1 LCLSEVWTNQWLEI
15 FLHCQS
21 KCYLFLHLFQ
31 VNDYVKNYIGDGK
44 GPKNFAKD
52 YVERRSK
59 WRNAL
64 KSKKKF
70 EDDLLTPAAAINPN
84 NDDEVRNSIF
94 FQFNGFFVRFCCLL
108 LFSRQKSC
116 SAAEKYI
123 FSGNRSVQLL
133 KVCICRMMYIYFC
146 RGLR

>member
-1 LCLSEVWTNQWLEI
+1 MVRDFLALSTI
-15 FLHCQS
+15 KMSSFFTI
-21 KCYLFLHLFQ
+21 YFQ

-94 FQFNGFFVRFCCLL
+94 FPFNGISFDSFVCYLRV
-108 LFSRQKSC
+108 
-116 SAAEKYI
+116 AEFRI
-123 FSGNRSVQLL
+123 FSGNRNVQLL
-133 KVCICRMMYIYFC
+133 NFLFKNSII
-146 RGLR
+146 L

>member
-1 LCLSEVWTNQWLEI
+1 MGSPYE
-15 FLHCQS
+15 
-21 KCYLFLHLFQ
+21 

-84 NDDEVRNSIF
+84 NDDEVVPVVGGGLAKMQVPPEKVATRKRIKANQNSM
-94 FQFNGFFVRFCCLL
+94 QVT
-108 LFSRQKSC
+108 
-116 SAAEKYI
+116 Y
-123 FSGNRSVQLL
+123 
-133 KVCICRMMYIYFC
+133 
-146 RGLR
+146 

>member
-1 LCLSEVWTNQWLEI
+1 MNGPLWSEVWTTQWLEI

-94 FQFNGFFVRFCCLL
+94 QFNGFFVRFRCL
-108 LFSRQKSC
+108 FFRQKSC
-116 SAAEKYI
+116 SAAELRI
-123 FSGNRSVQLL
+123 LSRNRNVQS
-133 KVCICRMMYIYFC
+133 Y
-146 RGLR
+146 

>member
-1 LCLSEVWTNQWLEI
+1 MVRDFLALSTI
-15 FLHCQS
+15 KMS
-21 KCYLFLHLFQ
+21 SFLHLFQ

-94 FQFNGFFVRFCCLL
+94 QFNGFFVRFRCL

-116 SAAEKYI
+116 SAAELRI
-123 FSGNRSVQLL
+123 FSGKSQCSVTKLS
-133 KVCICRMMYIYFC
+133 
-146 RGLR
+146 

>member
-1 LCLSEVWTNQWLEI
+1 MELVKKCGETQWLGI
-15 FLHCQS
+15 FLAS
-21 KCYLFLHLFQ
+21 LTIKMSIFFLPLFQ

-94 FQFNGFFVRFCCLL
+94 QFNAHC
-108 LFSRQKSC
+108 
-116 SAAEKYI
+116 
-123 FSGNRSVQLL
+123 
-133 KVCICRMMYIYFC
+133 
-146 RGLR
+146 

>member
-1 LCLSEVWTNQWLEI
+1 MELVKKCGQGFSCIGNQNVI
-15 FLHCQS
+15 F
-21 KCYLFLHLFQ
+21 FLYSFQ

-94 FQFNGFFVRFCCLL
+94 QFNGFFVRF
-108 LFSRQKSC
+108 FSRQNSC
-116 SAAEKYI
+116 SAAELRI
-123 FSGNRSVQLL
+123 FSGKSQCSVTKLS
-133 KVCICRMMYIYFC
+133 
-146 RGLR
+146 

>member
-1 LCLSEVWTNQWLEI
+1 MNGPLWSEVWTTQWLEI

-94 FQFNGFFVRFCCLL
+94 QFNCFFVRFRCP
-108 LFSRQKSC
+108 FFRQKSC
-116 SAAEKYI
+116 SAAELRI
-123 FSGNRSVQLL
+123 LSRNRNVQS
-133 KVCICRMMYIYFC
+133 Y
-146 RGLR
+146 

>member
-1 LCLSEVWTNQWLEI
+1 MY
-15 FLHCQS
+15 CQS
-21 KCYLFLHLFQ
+21 NCHLFFLHLFQ

-84 NDDEVRNSIF
+84 NDDEVRNSI
-94 FQFNGFFVRFCCLL
+94 NIARTIVHSICLIAGKL
-108 LFSRQKSC
+108 QAKNLGGRSKDGAEIWGAYTFSR
-116 SAAEKYI
+116 
-123 FSGNRSVQLL
+123 
-133 KVCICRMMYIYFC
+133 YFNTLETMG
-146 RGLR
+146 GL

>member
-1 LCLSEVWTNQWLEI
+1 MVRDFLALSTI
-15 FLHCQS
+15 KMSSFFTI
-21 KCYLFLHLFQ
+21 YFQ

-94 FQFNGFFVRFCCLL
+94 QFNGFFVRFRCLFFVKNRAAL
-108 LFSRQKSC
+108 LNCVYFREI
-116 SAAEKYI
+116 AMFRAT
-123 FSGNRSVQLL
+123 
-133 KVCICRMMYIYFC
+133 KVS
-146 RGLR
+146 

>member
-1 LCLSEVWTNQWLEI
+1 MELVKKWGAQLNSLEFSWQRKTKYYI
-15 FLHCQS
+15 
-21 KCYLFLHLFQ
+21 FLHLFQ

-84 NDDEVRNSIF
+84 NDDEVCNSIF
-94 FQFNGFFVRFCCLL
+94 
-108 LFSRQKSC
+108 
-116 SAAEKYI
+116 
-123 FSGNRSVQLL
+123 
-133 KVCICRMMYIYFC
+133 
-146 RGLR
+146 

>member
-1 LCLSEVWTNQWLEI
+1 MAKKNPKYYI
-15 FLHCQS
+15 
-21 KCYLFLHLFQ
+21 FLHLFQ

-84 NDDEVRNSIF
+84 NDDEVCDSIF
-94 FQFNGFFVRFCCLL
+94 
-108 LFSRQKSC
+108 SRLGATLNSLETK
-116 SAAEKYI
+116 
-123 FSGNRSVQLL
+123 
-133 KVCICRMMYIYFC
+133 
-146 RGLR
+146 

>member
-1 LCLSEVWTNQWLEI
+1 MVPYGVRCEQLNGQKFSCIVNQTVI
-15 FLHCQS
+15 F
-21 KCYLFLHLFQ
+21 FLHLFQ

-94 FQFNGFFVRFCCLL
+94 QFNGFFVRFRCP
-108 LFSRQKSC
+108 FFRQKSC
-116 SAAEKYI
+116 SAAELRI
-123 FSGNRSVQLL
+123 LSRNRNVQS
-133 KVCICRMMYIYFC
+133 Y
-146 RGLR
+146 